1 MFYLVCW
8 NSSCMKTLNKEQ
20 VMKKKLITELKINKI
35 VQQTQKLT
43 VFFKLSIPPQ
53 NKLPIETI

>member
-1 MFYLVCW
+1 
-8 NSSCMKTLNKEQ
+8 MKTLNKEQ